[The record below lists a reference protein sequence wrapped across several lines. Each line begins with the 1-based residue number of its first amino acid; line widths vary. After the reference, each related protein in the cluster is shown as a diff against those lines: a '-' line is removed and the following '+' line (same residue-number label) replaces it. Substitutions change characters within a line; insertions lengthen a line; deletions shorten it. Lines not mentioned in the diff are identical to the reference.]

1 MATVT
6 LNYNSNNALA
16 LSILDLINRTSAF
29 TVVKDGKKAKSAL
42 SVSLRQAK
50 NGKVN
55 TYQSVDDFF
64 KKIEDNV

>member
-6 LNYNSNNALA
+6 LNYNARNALA
-16 LSILDLINRTSAF
+16 LSILDVIKRTDAF
-29 TVVKDGKKAKSAL
+29 TVVKEGGKTKSAL

-50 NGKVN
+50 SGKVN

-64 KKIEDNV
+64 NKIADDV